1 MEILKIIGVAF
12 LAAVCSV
19 LVKSTKP
26 EFSFAINTVG
36 CLVIL
41 FQILTKTP
49 QIAAFFNRISAISGI
64 ENEMIKLLLKMVA
77 IGYLTEFSSGLL
89 VDFGNVSLA
98 DKVVL
103 AGKITIIFLSLP
115 IFETLLKIIQTFLS
129 KSL

>member
-1 MEILKIIGVAF
+1 MSKGVFICYILLKVYTHF
-12 LAAVCSV
+12 
-19 LVKSTKP
+19 T
-26 EFSFAINTVG
+26 
-36 CLVIL
+36 
-41 FQILTKTP
+41 
-49 QIAAFFNRISAISGI
+49 I